1 MAGTDNEA
9 LATLLGRAQLSPEA
23 FARRLNAFALELGRA
38 DRLDPK
44 TPYKWL
50 RGGHPRQ
57 PWPTLAAALLS
68 RDLAE

>member
-9 LATLLGRAQLSPEA
+9 LATLLGRAQLTPEA

-44 TPYKWL
+44 TP
-50 RGGHPRQ
+50 
-57 PWPTLAAALLS
+57 
-68 RDLAE
+68 